1 MKLLKKIFRKKI
13 IYKIRNYLN
22 IKPAELNSIFVKQE
36 YSISDAFLWRTDN
49 NYKTYFKFTDL
60 LKLFFNKDQSSVNI
74 LICDKNFK
82 EIKRFEL
89 SKLLVSNQFL
99 INKELLGGLESYGI
113 FYIFHKTQESIHSSL
128 RNSCYT
134 GFSQNNNLASF
145 VHGNCPTTYIKF
157 NSPKINIKSLAFSHD
172 IVGLSLFKNRRYRQK
187 KI

>member
-1 MKLLKKIFRKKI
+1 M
-13 IYKIRNYLN
+13 
-22 IKPAELNSIFVKQE
+22 
-36 YSISDAFLWRTDN
+36 
-49 NYKTYFKFTDL
+49 
-60 LKLFFNKDQSSVNI
+60 
-74 LICDKNFK
+74 ICDKNFK

-172 IVGLSLFKNRRYRQK
+172 IVGLSLFKNRRYKVQKFFKKNTKTEIFIHNPTLK
-187 KI
+187 KIKVSIKNNNFILNVGCSKIIDMTNFNEIEIVSNCYFLRPIIFNYRGIFLDVHHG